1 MSLSLAA
8 PFAAEDRE
16 RPRLRAA
23 ARACAF
29 AAAIV
34 AFVISSMTLYSLGVL
49 YDAPG
54 GSALGKLHPATYLA
68 VLALIL
74 EAASR
79 ARPLAYLGA
88 LPLRFPGAALFLVNL
103 ALIIVYASL
112 FEHEPVTPLIDSFL
126 VATILLALY
135 EDFSEGER
143 VALRRTLHVVM
154 LANASLGILEFAFH
168 FRLTPY
174 FAGGRPILGDYRST
188 ALFGHPLLN
197 AGSTALY
204 AAMLILNA
212 DRALRTPLRLMLL
225 AIQLVALVAFGGRTS
240 LALAS
245 VVVAFGALRAL
256 GELAGGRR
264 FDLRAALAA
273 AVIAPLT
280 IAAFA
285 AAWLGGALAPLLERF
300 TADRG
305 SANTRFVIFDF
316 FNVFSLDD
324 ILFGPEPGQLASL
337 QNTFGV
343 EYGIENGWLGLV
355 FQYGA
360 LMTAFFLVGLFAL
373 IGELWRRAKL
383 GAWAIVLLFLLQA
396 SSAASLSVKSFE
408 FNQFAILMLVVFDC
422 RAGRESQGAAP

>member
-1 MSLSLAA
+1 VSLSLAA
-8 PFAAEDRE
+8 PFAAEKHE

-23 ARACAF
+23 ARTCAL

-34 AFVISSMTLYSLGVL
+34 AFVVSSMTLYSLGVL

-79 ARPLAYLGA
+79 PRPLAYLAA
-88 LPLRFPGAALFLVNL
+88 LPLRFPGAGLFVVNL
-103 ALIIVYASL
+103 ALIIAYAAL
-112 FEHEPVTPLIDSFL
+112 FAHEPVTPLIDSFL
-126 VATILLALY
+126 VATIVLALY
-135 EDFSEGER
+135 EDFSEAER
-143 VALRRTLHVVM
+143 LMLRRALHVVM

-188 ALFGHPLLN
+188 ALLGHPLLN

-204 AAMLILNA
+204 AAMLILGA
-212 DRALRTPLRLMLL
+212 DRMLRAPLRLALL

-240 LALAS
+240 LALAG
-245 VVVAFGALRAL
+245 VFVAFAALRTV

-273 AVIAPLT
+273 TLVAPFGLVAVAT
-280 IAAFA
+280 
-285 AAWLGGALAPLLERF
+285 AWSGGALAPLIGRF

-316 FNVFSLDD
+316 FNVFSPED
-324 ILFGPEPGQLASL
+324 ILFGPDPEQLASL

-373 IGELWRRAKL
+373 IGEFWRRAKS

-408 FNQFAILMLVVFDC
+408 FNQFAILMLVVFDR
-422 RAGRESQGAAP
+422 RAAREGQGETP

>member
-1 MSLSLAA
+1 MSLTLAA

-34 AFVISSMTLYSLGVL
+34 AFIISSMTLYSLGVL

-68 VLALIL
+68 VLALLL

-79 ARPLAYLGA
+79 PRPLAYLA
-88 LPLRFPGAALFLVNL
+88 SLPLRFPGAALFVVNL
-103 ALIIVYASL
+103 TLIIAYASL

-126 VATILLALY
+126 VSTILLALY

-143 VALRRTLHVVM
+143 VALRRALHVVM

-204 AAMLILNA
+204 AAMLILGA
-212 DRALRTPLRLMLL
+212 DRALRAPLRLALL

-240 LALAS
+240 LALAG
-245 VVVAFGALRAL
+245 VVVAFGALRTL

-273 AVIAPLT
+273 AIVAPLA
-280 IAAFA
+280 IAVAA
-285 AAWLGGALAPLLERF
+285 AAWLGGGARRRCSSASPPTAARPTRALSSSISSMCSRSTTFCSAPSQDNSPRCKTPSASNMALR
-300 TADRG
+300 TAG
-305 SANTRFVIFDF
+305 SALS
-316 FNVFSLDD
+316 FSM
-324 ILFGPEPGQLASL
+324 A
-337 QNTFGV
+337 
-343 EYGIENGWLGLV
+343 
-355 FQYGA
+355 
-360 LMTAFFLVGLFAL
+360 
-373 IGELWRRAKL
+373 R
-383 GAWAIVLLFLLQA
+383 
-396 SSAASLSVKSFE
+396 
-408 FNQFAILMLVVFDC
+408 
-422 RAGRESQGAAP
+422 